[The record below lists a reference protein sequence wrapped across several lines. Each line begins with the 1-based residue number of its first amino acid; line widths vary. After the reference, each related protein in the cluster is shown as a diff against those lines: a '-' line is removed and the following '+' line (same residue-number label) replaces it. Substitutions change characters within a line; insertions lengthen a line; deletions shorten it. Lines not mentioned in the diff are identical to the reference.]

1 MIHSQ
6 PDFTLHV
13 SDTISLELL
22 QDVHA
27 EELFLLINKNRS
39 YLRKWLPW
47 VDRMRSLAQFR
58 EFIKHSKQRAALGQ
72 EVGCVIKERQHV
84 AGRSGIYNIDKE
96 KRTATL
102 GYWIAENQQGK
113 GIITG
118 ACRTLID
125 HAFNVLQLEAIEIRC
140 ATNNRKS
147 MAIAERLNFCRS
159 GIIKNGEFFNHR
171 FVDLYVYSLPRAEWS
186 KLQSEA
192 TN

>member
-13 SDTISLELL
+13 SDTISLEILH
-22 QDVHA
+22 DVHA
-27 EELFLLINKNRS
+27 EELFLLINKNRT

-58 EFIKHSKQRAALGQ
+58 EFIKHSKHRAALGQ
-72 EVGCVIKERQHV
+72 EVGCVIKERQLV
-84 AGRSGIYNIDKE
+84 AGRSGIYNIDIE
-96 KRTATL
+96 KRNATL

-118 ACRTLID
+118 ACRTLIN
-125 HAFNVLQLEAIEIRC
+125 HAFTVLQLDAVEIRC

-171 FVDLYVYSLPRAEWS
+171 FVDLYVYNLTKAEWS

-192 TN
+192 TS